1 MTDSATTDSPGTDSA
16 GTDSPG
22 TAAVEV
28 GDTIG
33 PVVHR
38 PDHVMMFQ
46 YSAILWNPHRIH
58 YDADYARDVAGHP
71 DVVVP
76 GPMQGTFLEQLLTG
90 WTRARELLELRYRN
104 RASAYVGQ
112 ELTAHGK
119 VVEVDSAE
127 GTARCEVWV
136 TNAEGRT
143 TTTGEALVRL

>member
-1 MTDSATTDSPGTDSA
+1 MSDSTT
-16 GTDSPG
+16 

-33 PVVHR
+33 PVQHR

-58 YDADYARDVAGHP
+58 YDADYARDIAGHP

-90 WTRARELLELRYRN
+90 WSRSNGLLELRYRN

-112 ELTAHGK
+112 ELTAQGK
-119 VVEVDSAE
+119 VVEVNSDE
-127 GTARCEVWV
+127 GTARCEIWV

-143 TTTGEALVRL
+143 TTIGEGVVRL

>member
-1 MTDSATTDSPGTDSA
+1 M
-16 GTDSPG
+16 
-22 TAAVEV
+22 V

-90 WTRARELLELRYRN
+90 WERSSQLLRLRYRN

-119 VVEVDSAE
+119 VIEVRPEE

-143 TTTGEALVRL
+143 TTIGEGLVRL

>member
-1 MTDSATTDSPGTDSA
+1 MTESTKA
-16 GTDSPG
+16 
-22 TAAVEV
+22 AAVEV

-90 WTRARELLELRYRN
+90 WERSGRLLELRYRN

-112 ELTAHGK
+112 ELTAQGK
-119 VVEVDSAE
+119 VIEVDPGK

-143 TTTGEALVRL
+143 TTIGEGLIALS